1 MNKIVKGLAAVAM
14 AATLAAC
21 SSKSSTAASTKASSS
36 SSETS
41 SETSSASSAAVAT
54 DGKYTVTN
62 NTGAKVTGLYFYKTG
77 DTDKGQNYAED
88 GLDDG
93 ASTEVDIHV
102 DEDEADGYQ
111 QTVEY
116 TTEDGT
122 SVVVFKS
129 LHLEEAPI
137 YLKPAADVNSGATP
151 FSAPEN

>member
-1 MNKIVKGLAAVAM
+1 MNKMIKGLAALAM

-21 SSKSSTAASTKASSS
+21 SSNSSTAASSKSSASSS

-41 SETSSASSAAVAT
+41 SETSSAAVAT

-88 GLDDG
+88 GLEDG
-93 ASTEVDIHV
+93 SSTEVDIHV
-102 DEDEADGYQ
+102 DEDQAKDYAM
-111 QTVEY
+111 TVEY
-116 TTEDGT
+116 TTEDGK
-122 SVVVFKS
+122 SVTVFDS
-129 LHLEEAPI
+129 LHLEEAPL
-137 YLKPAADVNSGATP
+137 YLKPASDVDSGATP

>member
-1 MNKIVKGLAAVAM
+1 MNKMMKGLAALAM

-21 SSKSSTAASTKASSS
+21 SSNSSAASSKKSSSA

-41 SETSSASSAAVAT
+41 SETSSAAVAT

-62 NTGAKVTGLYFYKTG
+62 NTGAKITGLYFYKTG

-93 ASTEVDIHV
+93 ATTEVDIHV
-102 DEDEADGYQ
+102 DEDQAKDYS

-116 TTEDGT
+116 TTEDNQ

-129 LHLEEAPI
+129 LNLEEAPI
-137 YLKPAADVNSGATP
+137 YLKPAADVDSGATP